1 MVSNKILW
9 NLIPP
14 RMIKAELWKE
24 TLEPPGLGCWF
35 KYPPN
40 DTDPAPSIGHVSGGR
55 HSEAWESNNIFN
67 QNDIWREC
75 DGPHPGFQ
83 CNLSH
88 VYFIMNN
95 SLDFLKITT
104 FLSEVWVEIS
114 VSSFDHLGG
123 ALPCDAG
130 ADSNKRQHLALQ
142 GEMNYDSTLNLFLW
156 LAFHCF
162 CYYSPYITASLRESY
177 PSAWL
182 LSESTF
188 VQYPGHL

>member
-1 MVSNKILW
+1 MIQTQHHLLAMFLEADILKPESQTILSTKMTSEENVTVHIQDSSVISHMYISLW
-9 NLIPP
+9 ITLLI
-14 RMIKAELWKE
+14 
-24 TLEPPGLGCWF
+24 
-35 KYPPN
+35 
-40 DTDPAPSIGHVSGGR
+40 
-55 HSEAWESNNIFN
+55 
-67 QNDIWREC
+67 
-75 DGPHPGFQ
+75 
-83 CNLSH
+83 
-88 VYFIMNN
+88 
-95 SLDFLKITT
+95 FLKITT

-162 CYYSPYITASLRESY
+162 CYYSPYIMASLRESY

>member
-1 MVSNKILW
+1 MIQTQHHLLAMFLEADILKPESQTILSTKMTSEENVTVHIQDSSVISHMYISLW
-9 NLIPP
+9 ITLLI
-14 RMIKAELWKE
+14 
-24 TLEPPGLGCWF
+24 
-35 KYPPN
+35 
-40 DTDPAPSIGHVSGGR
+40 
-55 HSEAWESNNIFN
+55 
-67 QNDIWREC
+67 
-75 DGPHPGFQ
+75 
-83 CNLSH
+83 
-88 VYFIMNN
+88 
-95 SLDFLKITT
+95 FLKITT